1 MTISRWKKAVY
12 EVCLTQLLERIQT
25 PSAGSSKS
33 NSKDGATN
41 EDGQPPSRT
50 RFHLRWR
57 VGWYLYKL
65 ERFEECIES
74 LTQLC
79 DDVYAIEDAKERKKL
94 TQLTADHYHL
104 IHLTI
109 ARCGLQ
115 MYLATNDYDM
125 LVTSHEEYED
135 AMINLTVDLSAMLR
149 LPPVMMEHARVLEF
163 YGSFDSALEVYG
175 KVLTNFP
182 TFKGYFDALYRTAIV
197 GLHMAAVKKTVA
209 GTDGASKAVEIEEA
223 VDKCIDIFQF
233 LLEALPTNID
243 EVHIVLLYLRAFEIS
258 ASPQQRFRAVGI
270 MASLFEVCKRKQV
283 GVPKHATLSREEKST
298 GSSKNILD
306 TLDRNARAKE
316 ELRAWQSDLGTWLEI
331 GRYCI
336 SGHEPLLAR
345 IAFAKFEEEARKKVP
360 PGKDMSLV
368 VSYDTAYF
376 LARHFQ
382 AQRDYVT
389 AFRYAEIGLHH
400 DRYNRHLRELLVE
413 LQAHVP
419 VTGARWSDQIQRE
432 IASATRIIRCWK
444 NRAWTPG
451 FRRRLKEQ
459 VVREMEQRLAANRFD
474 VVARSVLAYYARD
487 TYRHRFLFE
496 EACARRIQRVYRDYR
511 KHYVW
516 LEAQRRHIA
525 TLASDALHRFHRRPF
540 SPRARAEVL
549 RLATHRLMSR
559 RHPIQTALRSIQ
571 QQQES
576 LLRLV
581 RFVKALLLQ
590 RAIKRRIHEKH
601 RLLELERHRQ
611 SRRIQSWVRVFL
623 ARRRILRL
631 RLELQLRSAAARKIQ
646 DFYRRYRKLRKRHFL
661 HRRLRRM
668 HQRDRQAMM
677 RKQVQ
682 RARHRQ
688 QQQAAG
694 AGNGADEDDEDDED
708 EDDPALFMSSS
719 ASAATI
725 LHALK
730 HRAMLTLRRLLT
742 PHVRALLQRR
752 RRGEEVHKQRTRRF
766 MERTRLLADGQRQV
780 MAAVRIQRFYRSR
793 VAGFWFAVT
802 RKLVRQRRRR
812 RRAQHF
818 YARKTQDRHILSH
831 MSRAARHALLADRHD
846 EVAAQSTDTQ
856 VLQQWVFV
864 PPGLDPLHPDFRRLC
879 AQDVAV
885 LLGARDCTASNL
897 QMLGLALC
905 QPQCRL
911 RCLFFVDCDVF
922 AQQPDA
928 PLEVFFKGLRR
939 CASLRALLLLGG
951 RWPAAALRSLFHLVQ
966 VENPRIESL
975 CVEQVAL
982 GGGTAE
988 TLVLRSARL
997 LGDFLNYSLRASGL
1011 GGLRELSLHGCGLW
1025 DSHVAELCRGLE
1037 VSAALQSLTLSL
1049 NLLSDDALLLLLR
1062 AMQANKHQPLRRL
1075 DLQDNLV
1082 RLSSRDLRD
1091 ALHAFRNVHA
1101 APPRALVSPAGR
1113 VAPAASAYLR
1123 PLQLAGAA
1131 PRPKKLPPT
1140 FSLPATHFRDA
1151 CVVDLRRNFIAEPFD
1166 CVASAAA
1173 QHLPCP
1179 QLSLL
1184 QDAPVAT
1191 DAAPPPPPA
1200 SKTASKTPQL
1210 SSVLLQALHHA
1221 SSQAASSPP
1230 VGTAGDDGHRG
1241 AAAARKTRRPIAR
1254 AASFVSVGSV
1264 DSA

>member
-1 MTISRWKKAVY
+1 MY
-12 EVCLTQLLERIQT
+12 EVCLTQLLEHLQT
-25 PSAGSSKS
+25 SSPGSSKI
-33 NSKDGATN
+33 SKETGANDDGSPL
-41 EDGQPPSRT
+41 QRT
-50 RFHLRWR
+50 SFHLRWR
-57 VGWYLYKL
+57 VGWYLFKL
-65 ERFEECIES
+65 ERYEECIES

-79 DDVYAIEDAKERKKL
+79 DDVYAIDDLKERKKL
-94 TQLTADHYHL
+94 TQLTADQYHS

-109 ARCGLQ
+109 ARSSLQ
-115 MYLATNDYDM
+115 LYLATNDYDM

-135 AMINLTVDLSAMLR
+135 AMANLTVDLSAMLR

-197 GLHMAAVKKTVA
+197 GLHMATVRKA
-209 GTDGASKAVEIEEA
+209 ANTDGASKAVEIEEA

-243 EVHIVLLYLRAFEIS
+243 EVHIVLLYLRAFEVS

-283 GVPKHATLSREEKST
+283 AVAKHASPQREEKRS

-306 TLDRNARAKE
+306 TLDRNAKAKE
-316 ELRAWQSDLGTWLEI
+316 ELRAWQSDLDTWLEI

-336 SGHEPLLAR
+336 AGHEPLLAR
-345 IAFAKFEEEARKKVP
+345 IAFAKFDDEARKKVP

-432 IASATRIIRCWK
+432 ITSATRIIRCWK
-444 NRAWTPG
+444 SRAWTPG

-496 EACARRIQRVYRDYR
+496 EACARRIQRVFRDYR

-540 SPRARAEVL
+540 SPRARAEVQ

-581 RFVKALLLQ
+581 RFVKAFLLQ
-590 RAIKRRIHEKH
+590 RAIRRRIQEKH

-611 SRRIQSWVRVFL
+611 SRRIQNWVRVFL

-646 DFYRRYRKLRKRHFL
+646 DFYRRYRQLRKRHFL

-688 QQQAAG
+688 QQSQKAG
-694 AGNGADEDDEDDED
+694 GGDDGGDDADADHDEDDDDD
-708 EDDPALFMSSS
+708 AALFMSSS

-725 LHALK
+725 LLALK

-780 MAAVRIQRFYRSR
+780 VAAVRIQRFYRSR

-831 MSRAARHALLADRHD
+831 MSRAARHALLAERHD
-846 EVAAQSTDTQ
+846 EVAAQTTDTQ

-864 PPGLDPLHPDFRRLC
+864 PPGLDPLHADFRRLC
-879 AQDVAV
+879 AQQVAV
-885 LLGARDCTASNL
+885 FLGARDCTASNL
-897 QMLGLALC
+897 QMLGLALS

-911 RCLFFVDCDVF
+911 RCLFFIDCDVF

-928 PLEVFFKGLRR
+928 SLDVFFRGLRR
-939 CASLRALLLLGG
+939 CASLRAVLLLGG

-997 LGDFLNYSLRASGL
+997 LSDFLNYSLRASGL

-1062 AMQANKHQPLRRL
+1062 AMEANKHQPLRRL

-1091 ALHAFRNVHA
+1091 TLHAFRNVHA
-1101 APPRALVSPAGR
+1101 APRATGGHAAR
-1113 VAPAASAYLR
+1113 ATPAAAAPYLR

-1140 FSLPATHFRDA
+1140 FSLPAPHFRDA

-1166 CVASAAA
+1166 CAASAAA

-1179 QLSLL
+1179 QLALL

-1191 DAAPPPPPA
+1191 DAAPPPP
-1200 SKTASKTPQL
+1200 SKAPSKAPQL

-1221 SSQAASSPP
+1221 SGQAQATRPDAA
-1230 VGTAGDDGHRG
+1230 AGDDERRG
-1241 AAAARKTRRPIAR
+1241 GAAARKTRRPIAR